1 MEFKSIFA
9 HLFAMARAVGDA
21 ACFRHTSLA
30 PVKDLHN
37 TVRQAAGRAFAA
49 EFLAPI
55 DEIRSMRDDKHD
67 LVTIANEFSVS
78 TAVIERQLET
88 EHRIHA
94 AC

>member
-21 ACFRHTSLA
+21 A